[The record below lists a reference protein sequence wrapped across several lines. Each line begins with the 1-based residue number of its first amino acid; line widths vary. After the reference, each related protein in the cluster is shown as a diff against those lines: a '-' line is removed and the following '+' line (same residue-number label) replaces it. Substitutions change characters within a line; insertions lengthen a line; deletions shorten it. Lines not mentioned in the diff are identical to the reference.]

1 MVSITAQRRAGGR
14 HLNQTRPLPPL
25 LKMEDI
31 TPSLLFS
38 VMCDDVRREDN
49 GKFILIGLFEAIGS
63 SVFPVM
69 HPVLYVINCWCSG
82 LGTFK
87 QKTRIVNKDGMVIAE
102 DTETAF
108 LLKDLKSK
116 YRVIARFNNLR
127 FERPDEYA
135 VEIILNNDLKIRYP
149 LLVEKIAK

>member
-1 MVSITAQRRAGGR
+1 
-14 HLNQTRPLPPL
+14 
-25 LKMEDI
+25 MEEI
-31 TPSLLFS
+31 LPSLLFS

-63 SVFPVM
+63 SNFPVV
-69 HPVLYVINCWCSG
+69 HSSLYIINCWCSG

-87 QKTRIVNKDGMVIAE
+87 QKTRIVNKSGAVLAE
-102 DTETAF
+102 DTETVF
-108 LLKDLKSK
+108 LLKDLRSK

-135 VEIILNNDLKIRYP
+135 VEIMLNNDLKIRYP
-149 LLVEKIAK
+149 LLVEKAVK